1 MCPLIKKKV
10 VDFNKKKFKLCPKLC
25 YSAIQPRV
33 QACLVR
39 SQVDEEEEYQLSHF
53 IQISST
59 EKEEEEEE
67 EEEDGV
73 LLFTAFVGIVINY

>member
-1 MCPLIKKKV
+1 MDISILRSYQKITKVCPLIKKKV

-39 SQVDEEEEYQLSHF
+39 SQVDEEEE
-53 IQISST
+53 
-59 EKEEEEEE
+59 EEEEEN
-67 EEEDGV
+67 
-73 LLFTAFVGIVINY
+73 ISN